1 MSDLLSLFALPSS
14 EKARLEAALRSF
26 RSIDLVWD
34 TVTGY
39 LSTMTFKD
47 RDGNTLYTW
56 TFTWVAVSGTL
67 IKVERS

>member
-1 MSDLLSLFALPSS
+1 MSDLLSLFALPPS
-14 EKARLEAALRSF
+14 EKARLEAALKSF
-26 RSIDLVWD
+26 RTLDIVWD

-56 TFTWVAVSGTL
+56 TFTWVPASGTL